1 MCLVCC
7 VFGVQCL
14 VCWPQPEARSSECNC
29 YTAGSLIS
37 RGDPVCPP
45 RYTNLS
51 HNIYAELF
59 HTTRG
64 KRLKEQLALLAVT
77 PEQCQK
83 TSSHAILAIL
93 APVKILAP
101 DRCHKTPL
109 HAIRLIP
116 THVRLRLIANLT
128 RAQISDFLLNCV
140 IARLPAVRA
149 IGSVYIYAFQKQRRA
164 LLLLFLEHQDLSRG
178 KFCTDSLRPKA
189 AQAVLEVH
197 FRGRELYVG
206 RLGVE

>member
-1 MCLVCC
+1 MVNGKEKRRVSGACC
-7 VFGVQCL
+7 TADTVSSVLCA

-37 RGDPVCPP
+37 RGDPVRPP

-51 HNIYAELF
+51 HNIYAGHF

-149 IGSVYIYAFQKQRRA
+149 IGSVYIYARFSETGPA
-164 LLLLFLEHQDLSRG
+164 PLIS
-178 KFCTDSLRPKA
+178 
-189 AQAVLEVH
+189 
-197 FRGRELYVG
+197 
-206 RLGVE
+206 

>member
-1 MCLVCC
+1 M
-7 VFGVQCL
+7 
-14 VCWPQPEARSSECNC
+14 CWPQPEARSSECNC

-37 RGDPVCPP
+37 RGDPVRPP

-51 HNIYAELF
+51 HNIYAGLF

-189 AQAVLEVH
+189 AQVLLRFYSGSAQAVLEVH

-206 RLGVE
+206 RRGVE